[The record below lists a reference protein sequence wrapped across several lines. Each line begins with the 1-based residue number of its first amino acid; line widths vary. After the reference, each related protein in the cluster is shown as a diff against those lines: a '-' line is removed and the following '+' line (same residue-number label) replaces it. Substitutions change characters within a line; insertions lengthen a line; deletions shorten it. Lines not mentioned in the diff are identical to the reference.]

1 MPVPEAPMYKD
12 DGIVF
17 RENDIRPAGQ
27 IFAMKAEAVPHP
39 VQL

>member
-1 MPVPEAPMYKD
+1 MPVPEAPMHKD

-27 IFAMKAEAVPHP
+27 IFAMKPEAVPHP
-39 VQL
+39 VKL